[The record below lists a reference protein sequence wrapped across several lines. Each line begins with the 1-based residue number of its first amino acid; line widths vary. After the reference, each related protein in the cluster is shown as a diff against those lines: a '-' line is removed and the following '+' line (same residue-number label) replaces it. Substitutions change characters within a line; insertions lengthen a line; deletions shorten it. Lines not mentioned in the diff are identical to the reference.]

1 MERGRRIK
9 LLDGAMRPKDEPET
23 QASPRG
29 RSGRSPSPR
38 RSRSPRTLEDLLKC
52 EESPFPPR
60 KLVKKEKTEKK
71 DKETEEMKKR
81 RLMKM
86 RQAGNMI
93 IVPTWGP
100 DFCAACE
107 EPVTSYEKKW
117 TSSEGGW
124 KHRTFGRIA
133 PGRCRCEEN
142 AL

>member
-38 RSRSPRTLEDLLKC
+38 RSRSPRTLEDILKC
-52 EESPFPPR
+52 EESPVPPR
-60 KLVKKEKTEKK
+60 KLVKKEKKEKK
-71 DKETEEMKKR
+71 DKETEETKKR

-86 RQAGNMI
+86 RQAGIMI

-100 DFCAACE
+100 DCCAACK
-107 EPVTSYEKKW
+107 EPVKSYEKNW
-117 TSSEGGW
+117 TSSEGGVEAQNF
-124 KHRTFGRIA
+124 RADRAG
-133 PGRCRCEEN
+133 EM
-142 AL
+142 